1 MRIPLLLCLALLTA
15 TPALADETREPPATA
30 APVVPK
36 KSPAELRADRLDG
49 LFARLRLARTED
61 EAKKAEEAIWKLW
74 MTSDSPTAEV
84 LLGQASAAM
93 AAKQFDASLQ
103 ILDSLVEVHPDFA
116 EAWNRRATLY
126 FLLGRT
132 RESLADIDTVL
143 DLEPRHFGALSGRG
157 AIYQK
162 EKNFSAA
169 MVAFRDALAVNPTMS
184 SIKKAIKQIEKFE
197 REI

>member
-1 MRIPLLLCLALLTA
+1 MRIPLMLCLALLTA
-15 TPALADETREPPATA
+15 PAAFAEEAREPPSSA
-30 APVVPK
+30 APVVAR
-36 KSPAELRADRLDG
+36 KSPAEMRADRLDG
-49 LFARLRLARTED
+49 LFAKLRLARDED
-61 EAKKAEEAIWKLW
+61 EAKKAEESIWKLW

-93 AAKQFDASLQ
+93 AAKQFDASLE

-116 EAWNRRATLY
+116 EAWNKRATLY
-126 FLLGRT
+126 YLLGRT
-132 RESLADIDTVL
+132 RDSLADIDTVL

-157 AIYQK
+157 MIHQK

-169 MVAFRDALAVNPTMS
+169 MAAFRDALAVNPSMS

-197 REI
+197 RDI

>member
-1 MRIPLLLCLALLTA
+1 MRIPLLLCLAVLSA
-15 TPALADETREPPATA
+15 SPVLADETREPPATA
-30 APVVPK
+30 APVSPK
-36 KSPAELRADRLDG
+36 KSPAELRADRLDN
-49 LFARLRLARTED
+49 LFARLRLARDED

-74 MTSDSPTAEV
+74 TASDSPTAEV

-93 AAKQFDASLQ
+93 AAKQFDASLE

-126 FLLGRT
+126 FLLGRN

-162 EKNFSAA
+162 ERNFSAA
-169 MVAFRDALAVNPTMS
+169 MQAFRDALAVNPTMS

-197 REI
+197 RDI